1 MAGVKDMESQI
12 ITKKKNTKEIANT
25 LDIFSSA
32 MNEIKK
38 SMKNVFNGGN
48 GDKNQ
53 ISKEMDDYERGL

>member
-12 ITKKKNTKEIANT
+12 LSKKKNTKEIANT

-53 ISKEMDDYERGL
+53 ISREMDNYEKGL

>member
-12 ITKKKNTKEIANT
+12 IAKRKNTKEIANT

-38 SMKNVFNGGN
+38 SMKKVFNGGN
-48 GDKNQ
+48 WDKNQ
-53 ISKEMDDYERGL
+53 ITKEMDNYERNL